1 MHTSP
6 VVKGNTVWPRNQ
18 RRQLCIFEIFNWAT
32 GSMELKVRRKYQDLK
47 AISVLLAHGPR

>member
-32 GSMELKVRRKYQDLK
+32 GSMELEVRRKYQDLK
-47 AISVLLAHGPR
+47 AISMLLAHGPR